1 MSQNHDQNRPTP
13 SQPWYDNGQV
23 PQSKKFP
30 FGAGNGNGADESATR
45 MNPQVDQNG
54 QGNTPPYGQQPAD
67 GAPQAPQYDNGQNH
81 GASPQGG
88 QQYGNGQQFGG
99 TPQGG
104 QNYGGTPQGGQN
116 YGGTPQ
122 GGQQYGNGQQ
132 FGGAPQGGQN
142 YGASQPA
149 NQPYAGQGQGSQ
161 GQPQYQPQQ
170 HQYPPQNY
178 GQPQSGQP
186 QGGQGQQQYGSNG
199 AGQFAQPQGSQGQ
212 QQYENHPQQGGQQQY
227 GSNGAGHYG
236 QFDPNQQQGS
246 QPGPGQYGQPLSG
259 QPQGGQPQSGQP
271 QGAPT
276 NGGQDAMNDSGSQ
289 QFQGILD
296 PHTGE
301 IHPVPDLDGL
311 QDADA
316 LLVVVSGPDSGS
328 QILLDTDVVTVGRSP
343 NADIFLDDVTVSR
356 KHAEFISTPSGF
368 TMRDTGSLN
377 GTYVGRQL
385 IDSIELQNGADV
397 QIGKFRMIFQQRP
410 RS

>member
-1 MSQNHDQNRPTP
+1 MSQNHEQNRPAP

-30 FGAGNGNGADESATR
+30 FGANNNGDDDSATR
-45 MNPQVDQNG
+45 VNQQVDQNG
-54 QGNTPPYGQQPAD
+54 QGNSQSYGQPSSD
-67 GAPQAPQYDNGQNH
+67 APQAPQYG
-81 GASPQGG
+81 
-88 QQYGNGQQFGG
+88 
-99 TPQGG
+99 GG
-104 QNYGGTPQGGQN
+104 QNYGGTPQASQNYGGTQQAGQN

-122 GGQQYGNGQQ
+122 AGQNYGGT
-132 FGGAPQGGQN
+132 PQGGQN

-149 NQPYAGQGQGSQ
+149 NQPYAGNGQGSQ
-161 GQPQYQPQQ
+161 GQQQYQPQGN
-170 HQYPPQNY
+170 QYQPQGYSQPQSGQPQGSQPQY
-178 GQPQSGQP
+178 GSNGAGQYSQQYSQQGGYPQQSGAPQQYGSNGAGQNGQFNPNQPQSGQP
-186 QGGQGQQQYGSNG
+186 QGGPAEGNYDQMS
-199 AGQFAQPQGSQGQ
+199 
-212 QQYENHPQQGGQQQY
+212 
-227 GSNGAGHYG
+227 
-236 QFDPNQQQGS
+236 
-246 QPGPGQYGQPLSG
+246 
-259 QPQGGQPQSGQP
+259 
-271 QGAPT
+271 
-276 NGGQDAMNDSGSQ
+276 DSGSQ

-356 KHAEFISTPSGF
+356 KHAEFIRTPSGF
-368 TMRDTGSLN
+368 TLRDTGSLN

>member
-30 FGAGNGNGADESATR
+30 FGAGSGNGGDESATR

-54 QGNTPPYGQQPAD
+54 QGNTPPYGQQPAN
-67 GAPQAPQYDNGQNH
+67 GAPQAPQY
-81 GASPQGG
+81 
-88 QQYGNGQQFGG
+88 GN
-99 TPQGG
+99 
-104 QNYGGTPQGGQN
+104 
-116 YGGTPQ
+116 
-122 GGQQYGNGQQ
+122 
-132 FGGAPQGGQN
+132 GQN
-142 YGASQPA
+142 YGAPQPA
-149 NQPYAGQGQGSQ
+149 SQPYAANGQGSQ
-161 GQPQYQPQQ
+161 GQPQYQQQ
-170 HQYPPQNY
+170 NQNAPQNF

-186 QGGQGQQQYGSNG
+186 QGGQPQGSQGQYQYGSNG

-212 QQYENHPQQGGQQQY
+212 QQYGNYPQQGGQQQY
-227 GSNGAGHYG
+227 GSNSAGQYG

-246 QPGPGQYGQPLSG
+246 QPGPGQYGQPQPG
-259 QPQGGQPQSGQP
+259 QPQSGQPQSGQP
-271 QGAPT
+271 QGVPS

-301 IHPVPDLDGL
+301 IHPVPDLEGL

-356 KHAEFISTPSGF
+356 KHAEFVRTPSGF
-368 TMRDTGSLN
+368 TLRDTGSLN

>member
-1 MSQNHDQNRPTP
+1 MSQNNDQNRPAP

-30 FGAGNGNGADESATR
+30 FGAGNGNGNDDSATR
-45 MNPQVDQNG
+45 VNQQVDQNG
-54 QGNTPPYGQQPAD
+54 KGNTPPYGQQP
-67 GAPQAPQYDNGQNH
+67 GGPAPQAPQY
-81 GASPQGG
+81 
-88 QQYGNGQQFGG
+88 GNGQSYGG
-99 TPQGG
+99 TPQAS
-104 QNYGGTPQGGQN
+104 QNYGGT
-116 YGGTPQ
+116 
-122 GGQQYGNGQQ
+122 
-132 FGGAPQGGQN
+132 PQGGQN

-149 NQPYAGQGQGSQ
+149 NQPYADNGQGSQ
-161 GQPQYQPQQ
+161 GQPPYQQQ
-170 HQYPPQNY
+170 NQYPPQGGQPQGSQPQYGSNGAGQYAQQGGYGQQSGQPQGGY
-178 GQPQSGQP
+178 GQPQGGAPQYGSNGAGQYGQYDPNQQQSGQP
-186 QGGQGQQQYGSNG
+186 QGGQAEGNYDQMS
-199 AGQFAQPQGSQGQ
+199 
-212 QQYENHPQQGGQQQY
+212 
-227 GSNGAGHYG
+227 
-236 QFDPNQQQGS
+236 
-246 QPGPGQYGQPLSG
+246 
-259 QPQGGQPQSGQP
+259 
-271 QGAPT
+271 
-276 NGGQDAMNDSGSQ
+276 DSGSQ

-356 KHAEFISTPSGF
+356 KHAEFIRTPSGF
-368 TMRDTGSLN
+368 TLRDTGSLN

>member
-30 FGAGNGNGADESATR
+30 FGAGNGNGGDESATR
-45 MNPQVDQNG
+45 MNPQIDQNG
-54 QGNTPPYGQQPAD
+54 QGNTPPYGQQPTN
-67 GAPQAPQYDNGQNH
+67 GAPQAPQYGNGQNF
-81 GASPQGG
+81 GGTPQGGQPYGNGQQYGGTPQGGQPYNNG

-104 QNYGGTPQGGQN
+104 QNYG
-116 YGGTPQ
+116 
-122 GGQQYGNGQQ
+122 
-132 FGGAPQGGQN
+132 
-142 YGASQPA
+142 ASQPA
-149 NQPYAGQGQGSQ
+149 NQPYAANGQGSQ
-161 GQPQYQPQQ
+161 GQPQQN
-170 HQYPPQNY
+170 QYPPQNY
-178 GQPQSGQP
+178 GQPQGGQPQSGQP
-186 QGGQGQQQYGSNG
+186 QGSQGQQYGNYPQQGGQPQYGSNG
-199 AGQFAQPQGSQGQ
+199 AGQ
-212 QQYENHPQQGGQQQY
+212 
-227 GSNGAGHYG
+227 YG

-246 QPGPGQYGQPLSG
+246 QPGPGQYGQPQS
-259 QPQGGQPQSGQP
+259 GQPQSGQP

-276 NGGQDAMNDSGSQ
+276 NGGQDPMNDSGSQ
-289 QFQGILD
+289 QFRGILD

-301 IHPVPDLDGL
+301 IHPVPDLEGL

-356 KHAEFISTPSGF
+356 KHAEFIRTPSGF
-368 TMRDTGSLN
+368 TLRDTGSLN

>member
-30 FGAGNGNGADESATR
+30 FGAGNGGDESATR

-54 QGNTPPYGQQPAD
+54 QGNTPPVTQQPAD
-67 GAPQAPQYDNGQNH
+67 GAPQAPQY
-81 GASPQGG
+81 
-88 QQYGNGQQFGG
+88 GNGQH
-99 TPQGG
+99 
-104 QNYGGTPQGGQN
+104 YGGTPQGGQH

-122 GGQQYGNGQQ
+122 
-132 FGGAPQGGQN
+132 AGQN

-170 HQYPPQNY
+170 NQYPPQNF
-178 GQPQSGQP
+178 GQPQSG
-186 QGGQGQQQYGSNG
+186 
-199 AGQFAQPQGSQGQ
+199 QPQGSQGQ
-212 QQYENHPQQGGQQQY
+212 QQYGNQPQQGGQPQY
-227 GSNGAGHYG
+227 GSNGAGQYG

-246 QPGPGQYGQPLSG
+246 QPGPGQYGQP
-259 QPQGGQPQSGQP
+259 QSGQP
-271 QGAPT
+271 QGAPSG
-276 NGGQDAMNDSGSQ
+276 GGQDPMNDSGSQ

-301 IHPVPDLDGL
+301 IHPVPDLEGL

-356 KHAEFISTPSGF
+356 KHAEFIRTPSGF
-368 TMRDTGSLN
+368 TLRDTGSLN

-385 IDSIELQNGADV
+385 IDSIDLQNGADV

>member
-30 FGAGNGNGADESATR
+30 FGANGNGDDESATR
-45 MNPQVDQNG
+45 MNPQIDQNG
-54 QGNTPPYGQQPAD
+54 QRNTPPYGQQPAS
-67 GAPQAPQYDNGQNH
+67 GAPQHGNGQNY
-81 GASPQGG
+81 GGTPQGG
-88 QQYGNGQQFGG
+88 QPYSNGQQFGGTPQGGQPYSNGQQFGG

-104 QNYGGTPQGGQN
+104 QNYG
-116 YGGTPQ
+116 
-122 GGQQYGNGQQ
+122 
-132 FGGAPQGGQN
+132 
-142 YGASQPA
+142 ASQPA
-149 NQPYAGQGQGSQ
+149 GQPYVGNGQGSQ
-161 GQPQYQPQQ
+161 GQPQQYQ
-170 HQYPPQNY
+170 PQNY

-186 QGGQGQQQYGSNG
+186 QGGQGQQAYGSNG

-212 QQYENHPQQGGQQQY
+212 QQYGNYPEQGGQQQY
-227 GSNGAGHYG
+227 GSNDAGQYG
-236 QFDPNQQQGS
+236 QFDPHQQQGS
-246 QPGPGQYGQPLSG
+246 QPGPGQYGQPQSG

-271 QGAPT
+271 QSGQPQGDPT
-276 NGGQDAMNDSGSQ
+276 NGGQDPMNDSGSQ
-289 QFQGILD
+289 QFHGILD

-301 IHPVPDLDGL
+301 IHPVPDLEGL

-356 KHAEFISTPSGF
+356 KHAEFIRTPSGF
-368 TMRDTGSLN
+368 TLRDTGSLN

>member
-67 GAPQAPQYDNGQNH
+67 GAPQAPQYGNGQNH
-81 GASPQGG
+81 GGTPQGG

-99 TPQGG
+99 TPQGS
-104 QNYGGTPQGGQN
+104 QNYGGTPQGGQS
-116 YGGTPQ
+116 
-122 GGQQYGNGQQ
+122 YGNGQQ
-132 FGGAPQGGQN
+132 FGGTPQGGQN

-170 HQYPPQNY
+170 NQYPPQNY

-212 QQYENHPQQGGQQQY
+212 PQYGNHPQQGGQQQY
-227 GSNGAGHYG
+227 GSNGAGQYG

-246 QPGPGQYGQPLSG
+246 QPGPGQYGQPQSG
-259 QPQGGQPQSGQP
+259 QPQGGQP

-276 NGGQDAMNDSGSQ
+276 NGGQDPMNDSGSQ

-301 IHPVPDLDGL
+301 IHPVPDLEGL

-356 KHAEFISTPSGF
+356 KHAEFIRTPSGF
-368 TMRDTGSLN
+368 TLRDTGSLN

>member
-30 FGAGNGNGADESATR
+30 FGAGNGGDESATR
-45 MNPQVDQNG
+45 MNPQVDQNS
-54 QGNTPPYGQQPAD
+54 QGNTPPYGQQPAN
-67 GAPQAPQYDNGQNH
+67 GAPQAPQYGNGQNH
-81 GASPQGG
+81 G
-88 QQYGNGQQFGG
+88 G
-99 TPQGG
+99 T
-104 QNYGGTPQGGQN
+104 
-116 YGGTPQ
+116 
-122 GGQQYGNGQQ
+122 
-132 FGGAPQGGQN
+132 PQGGQN

-149 NQPYAGQGQGSQ
+149 DQPYAGNGQGGQSQ
-161 GQPQYQPQQ
+161 QQYQPQQ
-170 HQYPPQNY
+170 SQYPPQNF

-186 QGGQGQQQYGSNG
+186 QGSQGQQQYGSNG

-212 QQYENHPQQGGQQQY
+212 PYGNQPQQGGQPQY
-227 GSNGAGHYG
+227 GSNGAGQDD

-246 QPGPGQYGQPLSG
+246 QPGPGQYGQP
-259 QPQGGQPQSGQP
+259 QSGQP
-271 QGAPT
+271 QGAPAS
-276 NGGQDAMNDSGSQ
+276 GGQDPMNDSGSQ

-301 IHPVPDLDGL
+301 IHPVPDLEGL

-356 KHAEFISTPSGF
+356 KHAEFIRTPSGF
-368 TMRDTGSLN
+368 TLRDTGSLN

-385 IDSIELQNGADV
+385 IDSIDLQNGADV

>member
-67 GAPQAPQYDNGQNH
+67 GAPQAPQY
-81 GASPQGG
+81 
-88 QQYGNGQQFGG
+88 GNGQQFGG

-104 QNYGGTPQGGQN
+104 QNYGGTPQGGQS
-116 YGGTPQ
+116 
-122 GGQQYGNGQQ
+122 YGNGQQ
-132 FGGAPQGGQN
+132 FGGTPQGGQN

-170 HQYPPQNY
+170 NQYPPQNY

-186 QGGQGQQQYGSNG
+186 QGGQSQQQYGSNG

-212 QQYENHPQQGGQQQY
+212 PQYGNHPQQGGQQQY
-227 GSNGAGHYG
+227 GSNGAGQYG

-246 QPGPGQYGQPLSG
+246 QPGPGQYGQPQSG
-259 QPQGGQPQSGQP
+259 QPQGGQP

-276 NGGQDAMNDSGSQ
+276 NGGQDPMNDSGSQ

-301 IHPVPDLDGL
+301 IHPVPDLEGL

-356 KHAEFISTPSGF
+356 KHAEFIRTPSGF
-368 TMRDTGSLN
+368 TLRDTGSLN

>member
-54 QGNTPPYGQQPAD
+54 RGNTPPYGQQPAD
-67 GAPQAPQYDNGQNH
+67 DAPPAPQYGNGQNH
-81 GASPQGG
+81 GGTPQGD
-88 QQYGNGQQFGG
+88 QQYGNGQQF
-99 TPQGG
+99 
-104 QNYGGTPQGGQN
+104 GGTPQGGQN

-132 FGGAPQGGQN
+132 FGGTPQGGQN

-149 NQPYAGQGQGSQ
+149 SQPYAGQGQGSQ
-161 GQPQYQPQQ
+161 GQPQYQPQ
-170 HQYPPQNY
+170 NY
-178 GQPQSGQP
+178 GQQQSGQP
-186 QGGQGQQQYGSNG
+186 QGSQGQTQYGSNG

-212 QQYENHPQQGGQQQY
+212 QQNYPQQGGQQQY
-227 GSNGAGHYG
+227 GSNGAGQYG
-236 QFDPNQQQGS
+236 QFDPNQQRGS
-246 QPGPGQYGQPLSG
+246 QPGPGQYGQPQSG
-259 QPQGGQPQSGQP
+259 QAQSGQP

-276 NGGQDAMNDSGSQ
+276 NGGQGPSNDSGSQ

-356 KHAEFISTPSGF
+356 KHAEFIRTPSGF
-368 TMRDTGSLN
+368 TLRDTGSLN

>member
-67 GAPQAPQYDNGQNH
+67 GAPQAPQY
-81 GASPQGG
+81 
-88 QQYGNGQQFGG
+88 GNGQQFGG

-104 QNYGGTPQGGQN
+104 QNYGGTPQGGQS
-116 YGGTPQ
+116 
-122 GGQQYGNGQQ
+122 YGNGQQ
-132 FGGAPQGGQN
+132 FGGTPQGGQN

-170 HQYPPQNY
+170 NQYPPQNY

-212 QQYENHPQQGGQQQY
+212 PQYGNHPQQGGQQQY
-227 GSNGAGHYG
+227 GSNGAGQYG

-246 QPGPGQYGQPLSG
+246 QPGPGQYGQPQSG
-259 QPQGGQPQSGQP
+259 QPQGDQP

-276 NGGQDAMNDSGSQ
+276 NGGQDPMNDSGSQ

-301 IHPVPDLDGL
+301 IHPVPDLEGL

-356 KHAEFISTPSGF
+356 KHAEFIRTPSGF
-368 TMRDTGSLN
+368 TLRDTGSLN